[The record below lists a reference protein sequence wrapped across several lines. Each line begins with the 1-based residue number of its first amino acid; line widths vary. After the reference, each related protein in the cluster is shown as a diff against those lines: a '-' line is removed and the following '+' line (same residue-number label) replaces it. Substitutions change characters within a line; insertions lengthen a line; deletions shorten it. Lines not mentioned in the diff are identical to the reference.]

1 MSFFQDLK
9 NTYMTYEPKKRSFL
23 SHGGSFLIFCSLVF
37 FLFFCKSLGL
47 ERFWYFVLF
56 GFLYGLIALEWFF
69 AAKNTQIFLKGFW
82 IIFGT
87 MVLFFFSLW
96 GKNYR
101 DHVHS
106 SVFFIFFGFFRDLFF
121 PMEKKIIKFFSFVPK
136 IVLNFLIF
144 LLIFGPI
151 MIIVNSLKDRDFF
164 VKILSILSIFITYIM
179 ARMGFVFV
187 EYAKKKNPL
196 LKFSFNLP
204 GGSLLENFGG
214 FLLGPF
220 LMDLST
226 IFFLPLVYFA
236 FFYGM
241 FPKFGILLLLGV
253 FLLWNR
259 KLLYRKK

>member
-37 FLFFCKSLGL
+37 FLFFC
-47 ERFWYFVLF
+47 E
-56 GFLYGLIALEWFF
+56 
-69 AAKNTQIFLKGFW
+69 
-82 IIFGT
+82 
-87 MVLFFFSLW
+87 
-96 GKNYR
+96 
-101 DHVHS
+101 
-106 SVFFIFFGFFRDLFF
+106 
-121 PMEKKIIKFFSFVPK
+121 
-136 IVLNFLIF
+136 
-144 LLIFGPI
+144 
-151 MIIVNSLKDRDFF
+151 
-164 VKILSILSIFITYIM
+164 SI
-179 ARMGFVFV
+179 G
-187 EYAKKKNPL
+187 
-196 LKFSFNLP
+196 
-204 GGSLLENFGG
+204 LENFGG

-253 FLLWNR
+253 FLFWNR